1 MTAQAKKMKCP
12 QCGVEMNY
20 QAEKLVYP
28 STAAEAKMMDPAL
41 GGIVEDFFTCPECG
55 KAESRHAS

>member
-1 MTAQAKKMKCP
+1 MSGQTKTMKCS

-28 STAAEAKMMDPAL
+28 STAAEMKKMDPAL

-55 KAESRHAS
+55 QAESRHA

>member
-1 MTAQAKKMKCP
+1 MATPTKTMKCP
-12 QCGVEMNY
+12 ECGLEMNY

-28 STAAEAKMMDPAL
+28 STAAEMKKVDPAL

-55 KAESRHAS
+55 KAESSQAS

>member
-1 MTAQAKKMKCP
+1 MRGQTKTMKCP

-28 STAAEAKMMDPAL
+28 STAAEMKKMDLAL

-55 KAESRHAS
+55 QAESRHA

>member
-1 MTAQAKKMKCP
+1 MRGKTKTMKCP

-28 STAAEAKMMDPAL
+28 STAAEMKKMDPAL

-55 KAESRHAS
+55 QAESRHA